1 MDKETLL
8 EHYRMMVYLRRFDL
22 QCAQL
27 KSKDIIY
34 SGYHPTIGQ
43 EAIAAGFIPALN
55 DDDVV
60 FSTHR
65 PHTHAAAKNIPLPR
79 ILGEMMG
86 RTCGCSGGL
95 GGAMQFLDTEYHFY
109 CGSIVGSNIP
119 IAAGVGTA
127 LKQGDSDRICLC
139 LFGDGATNTGAFHE
153 GMNLAAIWKLPVIFL
168 CENNQYAEAMPVKE
182 FVSAP
187 RIADRAI
194 SYGLEPWQ
202 IDGNDVV
209 AVAQAAEEAIKKV
222 RSGEGPVFIE
232 AMTYRIKGHYVG
244 DPEHTYRD
252 KKEVEEWKK
261 KSPLIRAKAILA
273 EMGVSDEEFKQ
284 INKDVNAQL
293 AEAEEYCLAQPCPTF
308 EESIAHVEIPLMETV
323 GEMN

>member
-1 MDKETLL
+1 MEKEELL
-8 EHYRMMVYLRRFDL
+8 KYYRRMVFLRRFDL

-27 KSKDIIY
+27 KSKDIIF

-55 DDDVV
+55 KDDIV

-65 PHTHAAAKNIPLPR
+65 PHTHAAAKDIPIPR

-127 LKQGDSDRICLC
+127 LKQGDTDRICLC
-139 LFGDGATNTGAFHE
+139 IFGDGATNTGAFHE

-194 SYGLEPWQ
+194 AYGLEPWQ

-209 AVAQAAEEAIKKV
+209 AVAEAAEEAIKKV
-222 RSGEGPVFIE
+222 RTGDGPVFIE

-261 KSPLIRAKAILA
+261 KSPLIRTKAILA
-273 EMGVSDEEFKQ
+273 EMGVTDEEFKQ

-293 AEAEEYCLAQPCPTF
+293 AEAEEYCLAQPYPSF
-308 EESIAHVEIPLMETV
+308 EESIAHVEIPLMETA
-323 GEMN
+323 GEKN